1 MVTLTDLKM
10 VSYNDEFTPTRKSL
24 ISRLKNWDD
33 HESWSAFF
41 LVYWRLIYST
51 AIKSGMTEAEAEDVV
66 QETVISVSKAIPS
79 FKYDREQGSFKGW
92 LLQIT
97 SCRIVD
103 QWRKRMPARS
113 IDVHRGED
121 VDSLAEIAAPVMPE
135 LERLWEQEWDG
146 NLVRAAVERVKRRI
160 DPKQFQVFELSAIQR
175 WPHEKIKAVLNV
187 SSAAIY
193 VLKHRVSSAI
203 RKELKQLQKKLC

>member
-1 MVTLTDLKM
+1 
-10 VSYNDEFTPTRKSL
+10 
-24 ISRLKNWDD
+24 
-33 HESWSAFF
+33 
-41 LVYWRLIYST
+41 
-51 AIKSGMTEAEAEDVV
+51 
-66 QETVISVSKAIPS
+66 
-79 FKYDREQGSFKGW
+79 
-92 LLQIT
+92 
-97 SCRIVD
+97 
-103 QWRKRMPARS
+103 MPARS